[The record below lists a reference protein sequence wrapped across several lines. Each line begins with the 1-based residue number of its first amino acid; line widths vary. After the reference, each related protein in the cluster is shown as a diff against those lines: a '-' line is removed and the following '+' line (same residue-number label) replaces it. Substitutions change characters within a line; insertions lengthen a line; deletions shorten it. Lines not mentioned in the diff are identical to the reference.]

1 MQNEHWKFVG
11 WVDAIDTYGNVWTQ
25 RVTESTLFGDED
37 LLINWSLTK
46 IPLPGKV
53 QEGTFISVHR
63 TKAGE
68 WYAVNL
74 SERMPRI
81 TESQHNRAKA
91 RGHRRWKKFQKI
103 IDDNP
108 NPEATRG

>member
-1 MQNEHWKFVG
+1 MGRCNRHLWQHLDPARHGE
-11 WVDAIDTYGNVWTQ
+11 
-25 RVTESTLFGDED
+25 
-37 LLINWSLTK
+37 
-46 IPLPGKV
+46 
-53 QEGTFISVHR
+53 HR